1 MWARVGQST
10 ASGPTWEYNRRNLLS
25 LMHSPWHEEKICAV
39 ASSRNSHSF
48 LGTKLDRR
56 VVAGMSIKFNA
67 SGFSRYTFA
76 SVRATRSQLSTVTL
90 LIPASLATSLG

>member
-1 MWARVGQST
+1 MWARVGQSS
-10 ASGPTWEYNRRNLLS
+10 ASGPASEYNRRSLLS
-25 LMHSPWHEEKICAV
+25 LIHSPWHEEKICAL

-48 LGTKLDRR
+48 LGAKLDRR
-56 VVAGMSIKFNA
+56 VDTGTSMNFNA

-76 SVRATRSQLSTVTL
+76 SVRASRSQLSTVTL